1 VIRRTRLIQKLTL
14 FYASSISLAVL
25 QAEVVPSLLIRE
37 RRKFH
42 IRTYL
47 VVLEKLHHPD
57 LLEMFL
63 FNRHEVRI
71 AGFPVPEGNVGRDRL
86 AHITNG
92 ALSDTT
98 ERVLLSNVP
107 ELVERGLEDKV
118 ETFVAETCYKHLIP
132 DIARR
137 INVTANED
145 GYANIRKFAVAGLD
159 LMVTENNR
167 IYLLEVN
174 ANPAAPP
181 ESMVDST
188 FKEHLEGFLHDMV
201 DLVVGTPC
209 PNFLNAHGI
218 LARKGLLD

>member
-1 VIRRTRLIQKLTL
+1 M
-14 FYASSISLAVL
+14 FASYIPLAVL

-71 AGFPVPEGNVGRDRL
+71 AGVPVPEGNVGRDRL

-107 ELVERGLEDKV
+107 ELVERGLQDKV
-118 ETFVAETCYKHLIP
+118 ETFVAESFYKHLIP

-159 LMVTENNR
+159 LMVTEDNR

-201 DLVVGTPC
+201 DLVVGTPS
-209 PNFLNAHGI
+209 PNFLNAQDV
-218 LARKGLLD
+218 LARKGLLE

>member
-1 VIRRTRLIQKLTL
+1 
-14 FYASSISLAVL
+14 VL
-25 QAEVVPSLLIRE
+25 QGEVVPSLLIRD

-57 LLEMFL
+57 LLEMFV

-71 AGFPVPEGNVGRDRL
+71 AGVPVEEGNIGRERL

-98 ERVLLSNVP
+98 ERVLLQNVP
-107 ELVERGLEDKV
+107 ELMSRGLQEKV
-118 ETFVAETCYKHLIP
+118 EVFVAETFYKHFIA

-137 INVTANED
+137 INATANED
-145 GYANIRKFAVAGLD
+145 GYANIRKFAVAGVD
-159 LMVTENNR
+159 LMVTEDNR

-181 ESMVDST
+181 ESMVDTT

-201 DLVVGTPC
+201 DLVVGTPS
-209 PNFLNAHGI
+209 PNFLNAHDI
-218 LARKGLLD
+218 LAGKGLLE